1 VTIAELEQRLVAVER
16 ELAELKQRVA
26 NPELSKAWMATF
38 GAFRDDPLFDEA
50 VRLGREWREVVNRE
64 TMP

>member
-1 VTIAELEQRLVAVER
+1 MNIAELEQRLVAVER
-16 ELAELKQRVA
+16 ELAELKHRVKE
-26 NPELSKAWMATF
+26 PQPSKAWLATF

-50 VRLGREWREVVNRE
+50 VRLGREWREQVNRE

>member
-1 VTIAELEQRLVAVER
+1 MTVAELEQRLVAVER
-16 ELAELKQRVA
+16 ELAELKHRVA
-26 NPELSKAWMATF
+26 HPEPSKAWMTTF

-50 VRLGREWREVVNRE
+50 VRLGREWREEVNRE